1 LRTSWKNNR
10 LIPGTCAP
18 LAALAGGAFFMFRLE
33 QVRTNDDTTGASK
46 HYSERRLV
54 MIAHYLTACVVS
66 LCSALM
72 FSYAFYVIFVD
83 KEDM

>member
-1 LRTSWKNNR
+1 
-10 LIPGTCAP
+10 
-18 LAALAGGAFFMFRLE
+18 
-33 QVRTNDDTTGASK
+33 
-46 HYSERRLV
+46 